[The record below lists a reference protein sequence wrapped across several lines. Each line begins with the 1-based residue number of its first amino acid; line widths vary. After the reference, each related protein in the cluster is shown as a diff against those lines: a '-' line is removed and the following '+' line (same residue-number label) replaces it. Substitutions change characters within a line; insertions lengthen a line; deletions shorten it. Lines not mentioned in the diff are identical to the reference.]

1 LKLFHFTE
9 KKNLLSI
16 AMRGLTPNVPDLSLT
31 TMGQAVV
38 WLTRQQTM
46 KPTAA
51 DIAYLKASDHPEDL
65 ELFSESMLLNK
76 DTRLTVNLS
85 NVGKRLCHY
94 QTWMQK
100 TKITAAHDSGTVLT
114 GADVLKLHQLPS
126 IADWF
131 IYFGTV
137 PPHKIELETTAE
149 NMLPGV
155 EHNLASAVEEGNA
168 ERIASLTKMR
178 DQMKALQLDQ
188 ALNLVVS

>member
-1 LKLFHFTE
+1 
-9 KKNLLSI
+9 
-16 AMRGLTPNVPDLSLT
+16 M
-31 TMGQAVV
+31 
-38 WLTRQQTM
+38 TRQANDET
-46 KPTAA
+46 KAA

-65 ELFSESMLLNK
+65 ELFSEEHAIAQRP
-76 DTRLTVNLS
+76 RLTVNLS

-100 TKITAAHDSGTVLT
+100 TKITAAHDSGTVPT

-137 PPHKIELETTAE
+137 PPHKIELEPTAE

-168 ERIASLTKMR
+168 ERIASLTKMG